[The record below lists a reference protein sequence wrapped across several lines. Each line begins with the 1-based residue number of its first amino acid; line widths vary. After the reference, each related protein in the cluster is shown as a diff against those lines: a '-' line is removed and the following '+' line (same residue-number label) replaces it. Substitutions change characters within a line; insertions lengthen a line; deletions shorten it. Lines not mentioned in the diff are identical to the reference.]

1 MQSAAI
7 VLAAGAGTRMKSKK
21 PKVAHE
27 VIGKPLVHW
36 VLDAARD
43 AGIDRAVIVVGHGRD
58 QVIPLVEDR
67 GEIVVQEEQK
77 GTGHAVDM
85 CRGLFADFDG
95 SIVVLSGDCPL
106 ITPETL
112 HELVRS
118 REKSGAAVVAL
129 TMELDDPTGYGRII
143 RSTTGQVDRIVEQK
157 DATPLEAT
165 VKECNAGFYCFD
177 AKVLFEA
184 LSRVG
189 NDNAQG
195 EYSLTDVLAIC
206 RTMGRAVLA
215 FPAKDPTECLGVNS
229 RAQLAVA
236 TKVAQKRIN
245 TAYMDAGVTMMD
257 PTEVWIG
264 PDVRIAS
271 DVELWPQTYLTGA
284 TVIGEDSIIGPNT
297 RLTDTIV
304 GCGCKVEETVAIE
317 AQIDDK
323 ATCGPRAYLR
333 PGAHLCEG
341 AKAGT
346 HVEIKKSTIGRGSK
360 VPHLSYIGDT
370 DMGEGVNVGAGSI
383 TCNYD
388 GKHKSKTTIGDGAFI
403 GSSTMMVAPVNIGAG
418 TVIGAGSV
426 ISKDVPDDALALTRP
441 HQDMVEGWAKKR
453 RDLFAQED

>member
-27 VIGKPLVHW
+27 VMGKPLVHW

-43 AGIDRAVIVVGHGRD
+43 AGIDRSVIVVGHGRD

-67 GEIVVQEEQK
+67 GQIVVQEEQK

-85 CRGLFADFDG
+85 CRDLFADFEG
-95 SIVVLSGDCPL
+95 SIVVLSGDSPL
-106 ITPETL
+106 ITSETI
-112 HELVRS
+112 HQLVRS
-118 REKSGAAVVAL
+118 RERSGAAVVVL

-157 DATPLEAT
+157 DATPFEAAIT
-165 VKECNAGFYCFD
+165 ECNSGFYCFD
-177 AKVLFEA
+177 SKILFEA
-184 LSRVG
+184 LEQVG
-189 NDNAQG
+189 TDNAQG
-195 EYSLTDVLAIC
+195 EYYLTDVLAIC

-229 RAQLAVA
+229 RIQLAEA
-236 TKVAQKRIN
+236 TKVAQRRIN
-245 TAYMDAGVTMMD
+245 AAYMDAGVTMMAPD
-257 PTEVWIG
+257 QVWIG
-264 PDVRIAS
+264 PDVRIAP
-271 DVELWPQTYLTGA
+271 DVELLPQTFLTGK
-284 TVIGEDSIIGPNT
+284 TEIGEDSVIGPNT

-304 GCGCKVEETVAIE
+304 GRGCKIEETVAIE
-317 AQIDDK
+317 AQIDDR

-346 HVEIKKSTIGRGSK
+346 HVEIKKSTIGAGSK

-370 DMGEGVNVGAGSI
+370 VMGAGVNVGAGSI

-388 GKHKSKTTIGDGAFI
+388 GKHKSKTVIGDGAFI
-403 GSSTMMVAPVNIGAG
+403 GSSTMMVAPVTIGAG
-418 TVIGAGSV
+418 TVIGAGST
-426 ISKDVPDDALALTRP
+426 ITKDVPDDALALTRP
-441 HQDMVEGWAKKR
+441 KQDTVEGWAAKR
-453 RDLFAQED
+453 REQFAQED